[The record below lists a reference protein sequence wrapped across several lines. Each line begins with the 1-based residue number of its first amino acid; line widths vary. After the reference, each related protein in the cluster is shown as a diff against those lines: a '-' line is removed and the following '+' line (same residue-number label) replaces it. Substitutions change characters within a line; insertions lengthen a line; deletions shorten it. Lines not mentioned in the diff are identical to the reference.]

1 MYSINDVLQALKS
14 DLHNQQ
20 GVININLAGISLD
33 IQAKDIIGN
42 SLQEWLGIWFNSN
55 RINYR
60 VLTNTQE
67 FPDYIIDFNGV
78 ETYLEIKTWNCEKV
92 PAFDLAN
99 FNSYIDSLEA
109 SPKNIDADYLIF
121 GYQSNQNGFI
131 IKDVF
136 LKKIWEMAGASSV
149 DPLKIQKK
157 KGIVYNIRPMSFHTK
172 PDSTFENRLDFLEGL
187 TETKKKYSDQGT
199 EIKDIYTWK
208 NYIINE
214 YFNLTGEKL

>member
-1 MYSINDVLQALKS
+1 MNSINDMLHALKS
-14 DLHNQQ
+14 NLLNQQ

-33 IQAKDIIGN
+33 IKAKDIIGN
-42 SLQEWLGIWFNSN
+42 SLQEWLGLWFNSN
-55 RINYR
+55 GINYR

-78 ETYLEIKTWNCEKV
+78 ETYLEIKTWNCEKG

-131 IKDVF
+131 VKDIF

-157 KGIVYNIRPMSFHTK
+157 KGIVYNIRPMPFHTR
-172 PDSTFENRLDFLEGL
+172 PNSTFKNRLDFLEGL
-187 TETKKKYSDQGT
+187 TETKRKYSNQGT
-199 EIKDIYTWK
+199 EITDIYMWK
-208 NYIINE
+208 NYIIKE
-214 YFNLTGEKL
+214 YFNLTGEDL